1 MAYVYPYKKHNYIV
15 LIDSK
20 EVGGFSEVNAGDIT
34 IDPIEY
40 REGINPVNTVLK
52 QPGLVKYGN
61 VTLKWGLA
69 TATELMTWLQS
80 TVDGTCERKTIT
92 IQLCDDLH
100 KVVAEWEVI
109 NAWPTKYTPTDFNAT
124 SNEIAIES
132 VELAH
137 EGIKR
142 IKP

>member
-40 REGINPVNTVLK
+40 REGIHPVNTVLK

-100 KVVAEWEVI
+100 NGKLLMHGQPSTHQLILMQQVMKLRLKV
-109 NAWPTKYTPTDFNAT
+109 
-124 SNEIAIES
+124 
-132 VELAH
+132 
-137 EGIKR
+137 
-142 IKP
+142 

>member
-15 LIDSK
+15 LIDSN
-20 EVGGFSEVNAGDIT
+20 EVGGFSEVNASDIT

-40 REGINPVNTVLK
+40 REGNHPVNTVLK

-61 VTLKWGLA
+61 ITLKWGLA
-69 TATELMTWLQS
+69 FATELITWLQS
-80 TVDGTCERKTIT
+80 IVDGVCERKTIT
-92 IQLCDDLH
+92 IQLCDDV
-100 KVVAEWEVI
+100 KNVVAEWEII
-109 NAWPTKYTPTDFNAT
+109 NAWPTKYTPSDFNAT